1 MKYTIT
7 YALTG
12 GMEIEAASEDEALSK
27 FDKISS
33 TDLYENAGDT
43 DTTGI
48 FAEEQ
53 KGKHYENY
61 TRR

>member
-48 FAEEQ
+48 FAEE
-53 KGKHYENY
+53 
-61 TRR
+61 

>member
-12 GMEIEAASEDEALSK
+12 GIEIEATSEDEALSK

-33 TDLYENAGDT
+33 TDLYENAGDANI
-43 DTTGI
+43 TGI
-48 FAEEQ
+48 FIEE
-53 KGKHYENY
+53 
-61 TRR
+61 